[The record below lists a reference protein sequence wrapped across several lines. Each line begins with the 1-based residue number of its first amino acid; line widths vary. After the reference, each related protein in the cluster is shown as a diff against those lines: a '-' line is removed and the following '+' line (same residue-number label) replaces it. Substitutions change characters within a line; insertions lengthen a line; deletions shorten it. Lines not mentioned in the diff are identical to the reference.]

1 MGVPEDTP
9 DNDKAPPYTG
19 EAPPSYV
26 ETTKQHQPQQVPP
39 GIAGSSTAG
48 PSQIPRQFPP
58 AFNLYRRDYSSGLF
72 TLGVHQNQP
81 LYLFAWHSGF
91 SSAPPVL
98 LHAGPDQSFPPL
110 AAAEYR
116 IFGATFDV
124 DLPPVPG
131 SGAASAREE
140 VTSVS
145 SLRFGFGSYR
155 FTIEV
160 GPTNVREVFEWRRSR
175 GDAVA
180 SLGGVSTGWKLVRL
194 TRGPP
199 GGVGVGGDVSFV
211 GGGFTDSAG
220 NEVVAA
226 WTMATGS
233 LTKVAKF
240 HFIGTGLTG
249 LLGER
254 WAIFAVV
261 TALALYQRERAGRD

>member
-1 MGVPEDTP
+1 MGIPEDAP
-9 DNDKAPPYTG
+9 NNDKAPPYTG
-19 EAPPSYV
+19 ESPPSYA
-26 ETTKQHQPQQVPP
+26 ETTKQSQRQQVPS
-39 GIAGSSTAG
+39 GIAGPSTAG
-48 PSQIPRQFPP
+48 PSRIPRQFPP
-58 AFNLYRRDYSSGLF
+58 AFNVYRHGYGSGLF

-81 LYLFAWHSGF
+81 VYLFTWHSGF
-91 SSAPPVL
+91 SSSPPVV

-116 IFGATFDV
+116 IFGASFDV

-131 SGAASAREE
+131 SGLASAREE

-145 SLRFGFGSYR
+145 SPGFGYGSYR
-155 FTIEV
+155 LVVEV
-160 GPTNVREVFEWRRSR
+160 GPANVRETFEWRRSR

-180 SLGGVSTGWKLVRL
+180 SLGGLSNGWKLVRL

-199 GGVGVGGDVSFV
+199 GGAGVGGDVSFV
-211 GGGFTDSAG
+211 GGGFVDSQG

-240 HFIGTGLTG
+240 HFTGTGLTG

-261 TALALYQRERAGRD
+261 TALALYQRESNRRD